1 MDTPGT
7 GEKLVQQLRAF
18 ETLYFILNRQ
28 PVSHPLALALLLI
41 FNKHQASPF
50 PLLE

>member
-1 MDTPGT
+1 MNTTGP

-28 PVSHPLALALLLI
+28 PVSHPLLLI
-41 FNKHQASPF
+41 FNKHQASAF